1 MLIDW
6 PLLAAALALLLTPIG
21 LFHGARTRHRAL
33 GSDWSDYW
41 RRTLSH
47 GFHTIDLLRAALG
60 AWYLAAGVG
69 ATPQATGLAAHA
81 PLLVQGAV
89 LGLGTVLQT
98 FVCKERHAACAP
110 FAYMAGCALGFLPV
124 ETGFF
129 ALLLAIVF
137 ALGVRA
143 PALFFPALGATTVG
157 VGIVVTGAEI
167 NLAGLAAA
175 VVFTA
180 PWLLTLLFP
189 RELTVAHLA
198 RRATSE
204 RLAAGTER
212 K

>member
-6 PLLAAALALLLTPIG
+6 PLFAAALALLLTPLG

-33 GSDWSDYW
+33 GSDWSGYW
-41 RRTLSH
+41 PRTLGH
-47 GFHTIDLLRAALG
+47 GFHAIDFLRATLG
-60 AWYLAAGVG
+60 AWYLAAGIASG
-69 ATPQATGLAAHA
+69 PEATGFAAHS
-81 PLLVQGAV
+81 PTLVQGAV
-89 LGLGTVLQT
+89 LGFGALLQT

-110 FAYMAGCALGFLPV
+110 FAYTAGSALGFLPV

-129 ALLLAIVF
+129 SVLLAIVF

-143 PALFFPALGATTVG
+143 PALFFPVLGATTVG
-157 VGIVVTGAEI
+157 VGLVVTGAELD
-167 NLAGLAAA
+167 LAGLAAA
-175 VVFTA
+175 AAFTA

-204 RLAAGTER
+204 RVAAGVER